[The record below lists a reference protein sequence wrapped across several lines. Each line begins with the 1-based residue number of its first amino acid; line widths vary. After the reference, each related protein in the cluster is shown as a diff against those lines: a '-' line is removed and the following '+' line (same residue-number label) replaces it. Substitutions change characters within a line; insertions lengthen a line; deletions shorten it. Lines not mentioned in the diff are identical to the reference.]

1 MKMNKLMKILG
12 AMVLCIGMLTPIAAN
27 AAAVYM
33 RGATAPWGQTTNE
46 AAMDAVFGAG
56 LWTNTT
62 MAADPAGAATFV
74 PANTVV
80 FLDGSDRNALE
91 LNTYLGV
98 NLPVIEAW
106 VAAGGKL
113 LLNSAP
119 NQGANINFGFGGLT
133 LTYPATSSIV
143 DIVDP
148 AGAIATTPNA
158 LPVTQFRGGSF
169 GHAVVTDG
177 LNPLT
182 QLIVGAPADAQ
193 AGLTVLGELVSG
205 SGLALFG
212 GMTTDNFHLP
222 QPDAHNLLINILTYL
237 DTYAAPAAPAAPI
250 LAGGGGGCSLN
261 TQAEFDPMLPL
272 LALLALGFLYRR
284 KSNG

>member
-1 MKMNKLMKILG
+1 MNKLMKILG
-12 AMVLCIGMLTPIAAN
+12 AMVLCIGMLMPIVAN

-33 RGATAPWGQTTNE
+33 RGATVPWGQTTNE
-46 AAMDAVFGAG
+46 AAMDTVFGVG

-62 MAADPAGAATFV
+62 MAADPTGAATFV

-80 FLDGSDRNALE
+80 FLDGSNQNALE
-91 LNTYLGV
+91 LNAYLGL

-119 NQGANINFGFGGLT
+119 NLGANINFGFGGLT
-133 LTYPATSSIV
+133 LTYPSHSRLV
-143 DIVDP
+143 DIVNP

-158 LPVTQFRGGSF
+158 LTVTQFSGGSF
-169 GHAVVTDG
+169 GHAVVADG

-182 QLIVGAPADAQ
+182 QLIVGAPTDTQ
-193 AGLTVLGELVSG
+193 AGLTVLGELAWG
-205 SGLALFG
+205 SGRALFG
-212 GMTTDNFHLP
+212 GMTTDNFHSP

-237 DTYAAPAAPAAPI
+237 DTPVVPVVPVAPV
-250 LAGGGGGCSLN
+250 LAGGGGGCTLN
-261 TQAEFDPMLPL
+261 TQAGFDPMLPL

-284 KSNG
+284 RSNS